1 MELLLGYNP
10 NVPLEEVEMIHF
22 KEDRPNGKTWQ
33 KDSEKVLEELLKQ
46 NNKNEEC
53 SIVKDMMKMV
63 KDKNTILYGPPGTG
77 KTYTVAEKAL
87 EIIMPQQYKKIMGT
101 VRL

>member
-63 KDKNTILYGPPGTG
+63 KDKNTILYGPREQENIYSCREG
-77 KTYTVAEKAL
+77 A
-87 EIIMPQQYKKIMGT
+87 
-101 VRL
+101 